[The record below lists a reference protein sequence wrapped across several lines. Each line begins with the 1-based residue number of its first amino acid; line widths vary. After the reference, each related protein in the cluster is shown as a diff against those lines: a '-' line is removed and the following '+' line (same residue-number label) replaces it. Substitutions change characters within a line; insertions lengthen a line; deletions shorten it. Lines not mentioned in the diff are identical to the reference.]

1 MLLLRA
7 LFQNIKV
14 GYYFWWSYQSQKN
27 KKSTHFV
34 FEQIQTVYFIRE
46 CKSTLSELKYSPGDT
61 TKVFESLGMGTHVW
75 KALILLLLQI
85 DLYVCLPHATFSA
98 EDKKISAT

>member
-1 MLLLRA
+1 MVTVFGDHISLRR
-7 LFQNIKV
+7 I
-14 GYYFWWSYQSQKN
+14 

-75 KALILLLLQI
+75 KALILLLLQS
-85 DLYVCLPHATFSA
+85 DLYVCLPHATFSV
-98 EDKKISAT
+98 EDKKNQCHINSS